1 MKEIDYSIAGSKE
14 FLNKV
19 SGYFS
24 GIDSICVELEEELKA
39 LAEEKESLENS
50 ESYTASALKRKAM
63 IGEELNTVE
72 KALQSAK
79 EERNK
84 IQEKYW
90 SEIAKEADGL
100 YSHYGKQISEQL
112 NDTENEIDD
121 LLIEAKEK
129 VSEIKKVM
137 EKRNSLFRS
146 QVADPVNQIVKR
158 NSKTKSNVLSF
169 YSSSKVADIE
179 RRLEKILAKYPK

>member
-1 MKEIDYSIAGSKE
+1 MKEIDYSIAGSEE

-39 LAEEKESLENS
+39 LTEEKESLENS
-50 ESYTASALKRKAM
+50 ESFTASALKRKAM
-63 IGEELNTVE
+63 IGEELRTVE
-72 KALQSAK
+72 KAFQSAK

-90 SEIAKEADGL
+90 SEIHNGANWL
-100 YSHYGKQISEQL
+100 HSQYGKQINEQL
-112 NDTENEIDD
+112 TDIENEIDD

-129 VSEIKKVM
+129 VSEIKRVM
-137 EKRNSLFRS
+137 EKKDSLFRS
-146 QVADPVNQIVKR
+146 LVADPVNQIVKR
-158 NSKTKSNVLSF
+158 NSKDKSNVLSF
-169 YSSSKVADIE
+169 YTSSKVADIE
-179 RRLEKILAKYPK
+179 RRLKEILAKYPK